1 MWIIIRPDSF
11 GREPTIDF
19 YKDGEIDTSPYK
31 DYVIK
36 QFHNIIELKCIL
48 LKCYDTSINIE
59 REIGKDNKP
68 TDTWY
73 LNCLDHC
80 YYIDNDSVAH
90 TDLFRSWG
98 LTMDIKTVN
107 KELVMCSGFERR
119 PYEYYE

>member
-1 MWIIIRPDSF
+1 MWIVIRPDSF

-36 QFHNIIELKCIL
+36 QFQNIIELKHIL
-48 LKCYDTSINIE
+48 LNCPDTSKNIE
-59 REIGKDNKP
+59 REIGN
-68 TDTWY
+68 DTWY

-80 YYIDNDSVAH
+80 YYIDDESVAH
-90 TDLFRSWG
+90 TDLFKSWG
-98 LTMDIKTVN
+98 LRLDLKTVN
-107 KELVMCSGFERR
+107 KELVMCSGFETR